1 MNKANVVYVANDNY
15 AVLAGVSMIS
25 LFENNKN
32 VKNLSVYILSDC
44 ISDINLFN
52 LQEIGYKYQR
62 KVCIVDISNELSDMM
77 NEFLKKSQ
85 LRSDVKAAVSVA
97 YKLLLENKQLKETIS
112 YYENIDSKID
122 DLITKV
128 NNN

>member
-1 MNKANVVYVANDNY
+1 MSSFELTILGQHLLLNVPEGKEQYY
-15 AVLAGVSMIS
+15 Q
-25 LFENNKN
+25 
-32 VKNLSVYILSDC
+32 
-44 ISDINLFN
+44 DIA
-52 LQEIGYKYQR
+52 
-62 KVCIVDISNELSDMM
+62 NELSDMM

-85 LRSDVKAAVSVA
+85 LRSDVKAAVSA

>member
-1 MNKANVVYVANDNY
+1 MSFFELTILGQHLLLNVPEGKEQYY
-15 AVLAGVSMIS
+15 Q
-25 LFENNKN
+25 
-32 VKNLSVYILSDC
+32 
-44 ISDINLFN
+44 DIA
-52 LQEIGYKYQR
+52 
-62 KVCIVDISNELSDMM
+62 NELSDMM